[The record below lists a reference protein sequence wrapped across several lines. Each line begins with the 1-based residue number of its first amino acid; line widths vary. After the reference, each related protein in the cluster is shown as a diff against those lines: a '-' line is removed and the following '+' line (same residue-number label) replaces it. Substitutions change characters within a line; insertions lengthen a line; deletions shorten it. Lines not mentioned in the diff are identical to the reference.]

1 MKEIRTKTGSLAGAV
16 SILALM
22 TGVASFATP
31 ASAQTA
37 PAPEADQAQGEQNAA
52 PASDPTATTP
62 QDAAAAVGLSPSD
75 RFPVIMLP
83 SEYRIEKVV
92 DGLTYPTSVTWD
104 DQGRMYI
111 AEAGGAF
118 LEEPPPARILRVE
131 ENGELTEIANLDEK
145 GITASV
151 TGLLWHDG
159 LLYFTHR
166 AEDLTGAVSRMTMD
180 GEVTLL
186 ISGIVDSQTD
196 HQVND
201 IQVGPDGRLYF
212 TSGAGG
218 NSGVM
223 GQDMIPFV
231 VKNPDTHTTTCNDIV
246 LTGRNFHITNYLTDS
261 PGDVAITGAFVPFG
275 TDTQPGQ
282 KIEGRTRCGGAILVF
297 DTEDIEGT
305 LEPYAWGFRNVI
317 GLAWGEDGEMYATQN
332 GYDQVPPRPII
343 DEYDPTY
350 RVREGA
356 WYGWPDFSAALEPV
370 TDPKF
375 QPPGQLHAPVSISG
389 EMQER
394 ELGFVIDHEASGLEP
409 PDKSLVLGLHPINS
423 SPSKPDVAPEG
434 WGDMA
439 GQLFVPEWGDMAWF
453 TNAMRDEP
461 AGSRIVVIDTESG
474 DLRPF
479 IQNAKLGPAS
489 AQGAAGMGIERPF
502 DVKFGPDGAMYIV
515 DYGQHAINLKRIAEG
530 RFPFEWPPETG
541 VVWKVTAAGS

>member
-1 MKEIRTKTGSLAGAV
+1 MRNVPLAGGV
-16 SILALM
+16 STMALA
-22 TGVASFATP
+22 TGLAAFAIATP
-31 ASAQTA
+31 APAQTPSA
-37 PAPEADQAQGEQNAA
+37 SEAD
-52 PASDPTATTP
+52 
-62 QDAAAAVGLSPSD
+62 LSPSD
-75 RFPVIMLP
+75 QFPVIMLP
-83 SEYRIEKVV
+83 SGYKIEKVAE
-92 DGLTYPTSVTWD
+92 GLTYPTSITWD
-104 DQGRMYI
+104 DQGRMYV

-118 LEEPPPARILRVE
+118 LEEEPPARILRIEPDGQV
-131 ENGELTEIANLDEK
+131 TEIANLDDK
-145 GITASV
+145 GVTASV
-151 TGLLWHDG
+151 TGLTWHDG

-166 AEDLTGAVSRMTMD
+166 AADLTGAVSRMTMD

-223 GQDMIPFV
+223 GEDMTPFV
-231 VKNPDTHTTTCNDIV
+231 LKNPDTHTTTCHDIV
-246 LTGRNFHITNYLTDS
+246 LTGRNFHIPNYLTDA

-275 TDTQPGQ
+275 TATQPGQ
-282 KIEGRTRCGGAILVF
+282 TIEGRTRCGGAILVF
-297 DTEDIEGT
+297 DIEDIEGT
-305 LEPYAWGFRNVI
+305 LQPYAWGFRNVI

-350 RVREGA
+350 RVREGT
-356 WYGWPDFSAALEPV
+356 WYGVPDFSAALEPV
-370 TDPKF
+370 TEPKF
-375 QPPGQLHAPVSISG
+375 QPPGQLHAPVSING

-409 PDKSLVLGLHPINS
+409 PDRSLVLGLHPINS
-423 SPSKPDVAPEG
+423 SPSKPDVAPEA

-453 TNAMRDEP
+453 TNAMRDKP
-461 AGSRIVVIDTESG
+461 AGSRIVAIDTETG
-474 DLRPF
+474 ELKPF
-479 IQNAKLGPAS
+479 IRNAKPGPAS
-489 AQGAAGMGIERPF
+489 AQNAAGMGLERPF

-515 DYGQHAINLKRIAEG
+515 DYGQHAINLKRIAEQHL
-530 RFPFEWPPETG
+530 PFEWPPKTG
-541 VVWKVTAAGS
+541 IVWKVTRQQ